1 MARTKI
7 RQLGVLTGG
16 GDAPGLNAVIRA
28 LVKSA
33 VLRHHIRVVGIMD
46 GFSGLVELKTRD
58 LGLADVRGILPRG
71 GTILGTTNRGNPFKY
86 PERLADGTERVIDAS
101 TVVRDN
107 FKRLGLDALVVIGGD
122 GTLAI
127 GRKLMEEHGIP
138 VVGVPKT
145 IDNDLA
151 CTDRTFGFATAVEV
165 ATEALDRLHTTA
177 ESHHR
182 IMLLEVMGRD
192 AGWIAL
198 HSGIAGGADVILIPE
213 IPFSLKPV
221 ISKIWAR
228 ENRGSAFSIVVVAEG
243 AQAKDGEQVFQSVD
257 PTTGWKRLGGVSYSL
272 APALQEKTGHEVRVT
287 VLGHIQRGG
296 TPSPLDR
303 ILGTRFGCEALNLVL
318 HQKFGEMVAL
328 RGESITAVP
337 IAEATNRLKRVDPQG
352 QLVRDARALGVVFGD
367 EDPENVL
374 DSE

>member
-1 MARTKI
+1 MSEI
-7 RQLGVLTGG
+7 RQIGVLTGG

-28 LVKSA
+28 LTKSA
-33 VLRHHIRVVGIMD
+33 ILRHRLRVIGIMD
-46 GFSGLVELKTRD
+46 GFSGLVDLKTEELELR
-58 LGLADVRGILPRG
+58 DVRGILPKG

-86 PERLADGTERVIDAS
+86 VERLSDGTERIIDAS
-101 TVVRDN
+101 GIVKEN
-107 FKRLGLDALVVIGGD
+107 FTRLGLDALVVIGGD

-127 GRKLMEEHGIP
+127 GRELMEQHGIP

-151 CTDRTFGFATAVEV
+151 RTDRTFGFATAVGV

-182 IMLLEVMGRD
+182 IMLLEVMGRE

-213 IPFSLKPV
+213 IPFSLEPV
-221 ISKIWAR
+221 IAKIWAR
-228 ENRGSAFSIVVVAEG
+228 QNRGSAFSIVVVAEG
-243 AQAKDGEQVFQSVD
+243 AHSKDGDQVFQSVD
-257 PTTGWKRLGGVSYSL
+257 PVTGWKRLGGLSYQL
-272 APALQEKTGHEVRVT
+272 APVLQDKTGHEVRVT

-296 TPSPLDR
+296 TPAPLDR
-303 ILGTRFGCEALNLVL
+303 ILGTRFGCEALNLVMRGE
-318 HQKFGEMVAL
+318 FGNMVAL
-328 RGESITAVP
+328 NGEDIVAVP
-337 IAEATNRLKRVDPQG
+337 LAEATNRLKLVDPQG
-352 QLVRDARALGVVFGD
+352 QLVANARALGVVFGD
-367 EDPENVL
+367 EDPDDVL